1 MPTYDEIAHEK
12 ASMSVPLT
20 AQHLHRLGRMCGVHS
35 GSRVL
40 DLSCY
45 RGQLLNY
52 WARDFELRGTGVDER
67 EDAIEIAQT
76 QANDL
81 NVWSQ
86 VQYVVADVFEY
97 PQPFHQYNVVS
108 WLTVGAG
115 QDLPRWL
122 AVMQDALR
130 DTSGLLVVGE
140 SFWRT
145 RPSRTTLKQMGIPAN
160 ALPHLEDI
168 TTLAHRAKF
177 TVVDMLLLDYADWD
191 AYYTEQWRSV
201 AAWLN
206 ENPDDAATPA
216 LREKWQAQQ
225 QHYFSFER
233 EAVNYGVFVL
243 AGV

>member
-1 MPTYDEIAHEK
+1 
-12 ASMSVPLT
+12 
-20 AQHLHRLGRMCGVHS
+20 
-35 GSRVL
+35 
-40 DLSCY
+40 
-45 RGQLLNY
+45 LLNS
-52 WARDFELRGTGVDER
+52 WARDFELRGTGVDEN
-67 EDAIEIAQT
+67 EEAIEIAQT
-76 QANDL
+76 HANDL

-97 PQPFHQYNVVS
+97 PQPFHQYNVIS

-130 DTSGLLVVGE
+130 DASGLLVVGE

-145 RPSRTTLKQMGIPAN
+145 RPSRTTLKQMSIPAN
-160 ALPHLEDI
+160 ALPRLEDI

-177 TVVDMLLLDYADWD
+177 SVVDMLLLDTSDWD
-191 AYYTEQWRSV
+191 AYYAAQWRSV
-201 AAWLN
+201 AAWLTD
-206 ENPDDAATPA
+206 NPDDEHAPA

-243 AGV
+243 ANV